1 MLITASRRK
10 AAGPP
15 VLSGLTLDGHA
26 LSTVDHL
33 TILGVDI
40 SSDLSWS
47 RHAQKVR
54 GKLSGRLA
62 VLRRLGGSLNTNTRR
77 QIFNGFV
84 KPHLLYCLPVWG
96 NTPLTCQ
103 RHFDKLLTK
112 AARFILN
119 KHDVSLNRTVYDS
132 TGLCEFSLHVML
144 ASVSVVFNYL
154 HSGAPDKYSDFNL
167 LRNSQCRCSRATAAN
182 KLDNTVFKRACDNM
196 CFLSA
201 AASHWNN
208 LPNNVTASTAFKP
221 FLTNARLFVKTC
233 MQ

>member
-1 MLITASRRK
+1 MQRYAYYGFVSQDSCS
-10 AAGPP
+10 A
-15 VLSGLTLDGHA
+15 TLDGQT

-47 RHAQKVR
+47 RHAHITVR

-62 VLRRLGGSLNTNTRR
+62 VLRRFGGSLNTNTRR

-84 KPHLLYCLPVWG
+84 KSHLLYCLPVWG

-103 RHFDKLLTK
+103 RHFDKLLTT

-132 TGLCEFSLHVML
+132 TALCEFNLHVML
-144 ASVSVVFNYL
+144 ASVLVVFNYL
-154 HSGAPDKYSDFNL
+154 HTGAPDKYSDFNL
-167 LRNSQCRCSRATAAN
+167 LRNSQSRCSRATAAN

-196 CFLSA
+196 CFLST

>member
-1 MLITASRRK
+1 M
-10 AAGPP
+10 
-15 VLSGLTLDGHA
+15 
-26 LSTVDHL
+26 TV
-33 TILGVDI
+33 
-40 SSDLSWS
+40 
-47 RHAQKVR
+47 RF
-54 GKLSGRLA
+54 
-62 VLRRLGGSLNTNTRR
+62 GGSLNTNTRR

-132 TGLCEFSLHVML
+132 TGLCEFNLHVML

-167 LRNSQCRCSRATAAN
+167 LRNSQSRCSRATAAN

-233 MQ
+233 MQYIM